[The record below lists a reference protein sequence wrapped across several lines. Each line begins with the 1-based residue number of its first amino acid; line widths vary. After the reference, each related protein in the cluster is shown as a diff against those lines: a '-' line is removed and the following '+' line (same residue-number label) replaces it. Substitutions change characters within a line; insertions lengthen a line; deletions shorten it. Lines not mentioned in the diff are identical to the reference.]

1 MFIQPDSTVYL
12 CKDVPLDLTY
22 DNTITFGTKES
33 WDYEAQFN
41 YFYSKADRT
50 IIKEKYSYVKDT
62 NGVIRVEGPAD
73 DYLMYNYLFY
83 KNQNFSNK
91 WFYAFITNVEF
102 INPGTSYIYFEL
114 DVMQTWFPDITFDE
128 CLIEREHVEDD
139 SLYANLTDEGI
150 EIGELIAYDTPAVY
164 DEYLGTRMLVIG
176 TTENPIGA
184 EGVSIV
190 YNHENFVKANFS
202 NDIHLKQKSKIDN
215 IEINDVTLDTENKV
229 FFQEETSSFT
239 IPLEVQSFSFIET
252 AYYGDG
258 IYFKH
263 YVKCTY
269 NQLISNYEFVTSNS
283 EKISEPEDW

>member
-1 MFIQPDSTVYL
+1 MFIQPDSVIYL

-22 DNTITFGTKES
+22 DNTITFGTKDS

-41 YFYSKADRT
+41 YFYSKVDRA
-50 IIKEKYSYVKDT
+50 IVKEKYSYVKDT

-83 KNQNFSNK
+83 KNKNFSDK

-102 INPGTSYIYFEL
+102 INPGTTYIYFEL

-150 EIGELIAYDTPAVY
+150 EIGELVAYDDPAVY

-176 TTENPIGA
+176 TTENPIGN
-184 EGVSIV
+184 EGVNIPFDPNEV
-190 YNHENFVKANFS
+190 LFGDYVDNFVIP
-202 NDIHLKQKSKIDN
+202 ND
-215 IEINDVTLDTENKV
+215 EISITDVDVESENKV
-229 FFQEETSSFT
+229 TFDDESSCFR
-239 IPLEVQSFSFIET
+239 IPLEVVSFEFNCIADLTT
-252 AYYGDG
+252 AEANKFVYR
-258 IYFKH
+258 FA
-263 YVKCTY
+263 CSY
-269 NQLISNYEFVTSNS
+269 NQLTSNYEFVKKQSRIYTGDENV
-283 EKISEPEDW
+283 